1 MKTCF
6 VIPSGCSPLSSLSP
20 ERVPDKAE
28 EKSEKWQSY
37 LHLHRYVHKYQYLIY
52 MQTPKIPTYI
62 LTPYL
67 PTPHITTPLQVCPHI
82 HTIHLSLP
90 HIPTHHIATPHIP
103 KPFIQYSTCAVRKP
117 ELQGQTVELKQPIS
131 QRDYNNLLAHRD
143 DNHLPI
149 FKTRRSFL
157 YENQQYQLDIYRA
170 PCHSRCQNLILL
182 ETFTTSNDE
191 ELIDSLPPFLQV
203 KKNVTGDP
211 AFSMYNLSIRSDWE
225 DSAEQFCHRLSSDDE
240 EEEEHVYDV
249 RKAHQRLVQVSEEN
263 TVLEVRRS
271 KREVSE
277 SDNVFG
283 L

>member
-1 MKTCF
+1 MTNATLCKVLKIVVDSL
-6 VIPSGCSPLSSLSP
+6 VIKHENFSQ
-20 ERVPDKAE
+20 VVHH
-28 EKSEKWQSY
+28 Y
-37 LHLHRYVHKYQYLIY
+37 LHSAQKEFQTRLRKRVRNGRATYTFTGMSLVLMYQHPVIRYA
-52 MQTPKIPTYI
+52 P
-62 LTPYL
+62 
-67 PTPHITTPLQVCPHI
+67 
-82 HTIHLSLP
+82 
-90 HIPTHHIATPHIP
+90 
-103 KPFIQYSTCAVRKP
+103 CAVRKP
-117 ELQGQTVELKQPIS
+117 ELQGQTVEVKQPIS

-182 ETFTTSNDE
+182 ETFTTINDE
-191 ELIDSLPPFLQV
+191 ELVDSLPPFLQV

-271 KREVSE
+271 KRNVSE
-277 SDNVFG
+277 TDSQTSDSESISS